1 MSGTSTIETS
11 TIEQCG
17 AASATLLIERGRD
30 LMSATT
36 SFLAGLGDAVFAVG
50 NTELGPL
57 FRQVDDLKRQ
67 VEAAQVITLGEAV
80 GRGVVAESDC
90 PTVTSWV
97 IQWAPSFRAGGA
109 AQLVTVTHATRAVR
123 NATLAAAVLG
133 ARVGVR
139 NAAVALAEMDKL
151 KPRLGD
157 AAAATMREV
166 IWEALIQVATD
177 HGPKE
182 IRALRDM
189 IIAKYGHQGDFQ
201 RRQDQ
206 LKDRV
211 SLTQPFDDD
220 GIAEYRLRLDPEGKE
235 VLEAMLGPLSAP
247 KPTPGCPDLR
257 SSDQRRAEALIQVC
271 RRAAAAGGAAPV
283 TTKAQVYVTVAFDDL
298 KNSTGAGTTLLTGAL
313 LAPETIR
320 RMACDATIIPIVLGT
335 DSEVLDLGRA
345 RRLFTPGMLRAMWL
359 RDRGCTIPGCTAPPH
374 WADAHHLIHWIDGG
388 QTSLTNGALLCGRHH
403 TIAHQRGWTATA
415 TTTEVTWHL

>member
-1 MSGTSTIETS
+1 MSGTSML
-11 TIEQCG
+11 EQGG

-36 SFLAGLGDAVFAVG
+36 SFLAGLGESVFAVG

-67 VEAAQVITLGEAV
+67 VEAAQVITLREAL

-90 PTVTSWV
+90 PTATSWV
-97 IQWAPSFRAGGA
+97 IQWAPSFRSGGA

-123 NATLAAAVLG
+123 NAALAAAVLE

-157 AAAATMREV
+157 AAAETMREAL
-166 IWEALIQVATD
+166 WEAFIQVGTD

-182 IRALRDM
+182 IRCLRDM
-189 IIAKYGHQGDFQ
+189 LIAKYGQQGDFQ
-201 RRQDQ
+201 RRHDQ
-206 LKDRV
+206 LKQGV
-211 SLTQPFDDD
+211 SLSQPVDDD
-220 GIAEYRLRLDPEGKE
+220 GMAEYRLRLDPEGKE
-235 VLEAMLGPLSAP
+235 VLEAVIGALSAP
-247 KPTPGCPDLR
+247 KPTPECSDLR
-257 SSDQRRAEALIQVC
+257 SSDQRRGEALIEVC

-283 TTKAQVYVTVAFDDL
+283 TTKAQVYVTISFDDL
-298 KNSTGAGTTLLTGAL
+298 VNQTGAGTSLLTGQL

-335 DSEVLDLGRA
+335 DSEILDVGRA
-345 RRLFTPGMLRAMWL
+345 RRLFPPGILRAMWL
-359 RDRGCTIPGCTAPPH
+359 RDKGCTIAGCTAPPH
-374 WADAHHLIHWIDGG
+374 WADAHHLVHWIDGG

>member
-1 MSGTSTIETS
+1 ML
-11 TIEQCG
+11 EQG
-17 AASATLLIERGRD
+17 SAASATLLIERGRD

-36 SFLAGLGDAVFAVG
+36 SFLAGLGESVFAVG

-67 VEAAQVITLGEAV
+67 VEAAQVITLREAL

-90 PTVTSWV
+90 PTATSWV
-97 IQWAPSFRAGGA
+97 IQWAPSFRSGGA

-123 NATLAAAVLG
+123 NAALAAAVLE

-157 AAAATMREV
+157 ATAETMREAL
-166 IWEALIQVATD
+166 WEAFIQVGTD

-182 IRALRDM
+182 IRCLRDM
-189 IIAKYGHQGDFQ
+189 LIAKYGQQGDFQ
-201 RRQDQ
+201 RRHDQ
-206 LKDRV
+206 LKQGV
-211 SLTQPFDDD
+211 SLSQPVDDD
-220 GIAEYRLRLDPEGKE
+220 GMAEYRLRLDPEGKE
-235 VLEAMLGPLSAP
+235 VLEAVIGALSAP
-247 KPTPGCPDLR
+247 KPTAECSDLR
-257 SSDQRRAEALIQVC
+257 SSDQRRGEALIEVC

-283 TTKAQVYVTVAFDDL
+283 TTKAQVYVTISFEDL
-298 KNSTGAGTTLLTGAL
+298 VNQTGAGTSLLTGQL

-335 DSEVLDLGRA
+335 DSEILDVGRA
-345 RRLFTPGMLRAMWL
+345 RRLFPPGILRAMWL
-359 RDRGCTIPGCTAPPH
+359 RDKGCTIAGCTAPPH
-374 WADAHHLIHWIDGG
+374 WADAHHLVHWIDGG